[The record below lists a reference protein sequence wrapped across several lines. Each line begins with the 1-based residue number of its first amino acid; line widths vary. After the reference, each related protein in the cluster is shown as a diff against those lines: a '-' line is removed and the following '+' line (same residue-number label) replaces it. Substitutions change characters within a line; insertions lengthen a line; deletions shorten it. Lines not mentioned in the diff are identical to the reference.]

1 MLADVRPLLTP
12 RWLLFHALVWI
23 LVAGFLLLGYWQVT
37 RAFGGNALS
46 FGYSIQWPAF
56 AGFVIFVWIRELR
69 RALRSARPAEEEP
82 AAAKVA
88 AKVEVKARKRTR
100 AAPRTGPAYDDSD
113 DEQLAAYNRYLA
125 WLNENPQAS
134 PADYREVR

>member
-1 MLADVRPLLTP
+1 MLAVVRRLLTP
-12 RWLLFHALVWI
+12 RWLLVHALVW
-23 LVAGFLLLGYWQVT
+23 LVVAAFLLLGYWQVT

-56 AGFVIFVWIRELR
+56 AGFVIFVWVREMRRTLRKEREL
-69 RALRSARPAEEEP
+69 SAPPPQPAVP
-82 AAAKVA
+82 ASKP
-88 AKVEVKARKRTR
+88 KARRTR
-100 AAPRTGPAYDDSD
+100 AEPRGGSAYDDSD

-125 WLNENPQAS
+125 WLNANPQAT